1 MSIAFDQSVTHL
13 NLMRAFAGESQAR
26 NRYTFAAEQAD
37 AQGLRVIG
45 DTFRF
50 TAGQEK
56 EHAEIFL
63 KLLSEL
69 NRQNI
74 TVDGAYPVNLDLN
87 ALDQLRAARHNEN
100 EEGESVYPAFAAKA
114 REEGFSL
121 IGDIFAQIAAI
132 ERTHAQRFGRF
143 ANALSA
149 NALFSAPQPV
159 AWLCLNC
166 GHIHFGA
173 SAPAVCPVCQHE
185 QGFFIRES
193 LVPFLSDA
201 AREL

>member
-1 MSIAFDQSVTHL
+1 MSIAFDQSVTRQ

-45 DTFRF
+45 DAFRF

-56 EHAEIFL
+56 EHAEVFY
-63 KLLSEL
+63 KLLSGL
-69 NRQNI
+69 NGQNI
-74 TVDGAYPVNLDLN
+74 AVDGAYPVNLDLD
-87 ALDQLRAARHNEN
+87 ALSLLRAAQHNED
-100 EEGESVYPAFAAKA
+100 EEWETVYPAFAAQA

-121 IGDIFAQIAAI
+121 IGDTFAGIAAI
-132 ERTHAQRFGRF
+132 ERTHSLRFGRF
-143 ANALSA
+143 ADAMSA
-149 NALFSAPQPV
+149 DELFSAAQPI

-173 SAPAVCPVCQHE
+173 SAPAVCPVCQHD

-193 LVPFLSDA
+193 FVPFLADPSR
-201 AREL
+201 AR

>member
-1 MSIAFDQSVTHL
+1 MSIAFDQSVTRQ

-63 KLLSEL
+63 KLLAEL
-69 NRQNI
+69 NGQSI
-74 TVDGAYPVNLDLN
+74 AVDGAYPVNLEPD
-87 ALDQLRAARHNEN
+87 ALSQLRAARHNES
-100 EEGESVYPAFAAKA
+100 EEGETVYPAFAAKA

-121 IGDIFAQIAAI
+121 IGDTFAEIAAI
-132 ERTHAQRFGRF
+132 ERTHALRFGRF
-143 ANALSA
+143 ADALSA
-149 NALFSAPQPV
+149 DTLFSAPQPV

-173 SAPAVCPVCQHE
+173 SAPAVCPVCQHD

-193 LVPFLSDA
+193 LVPFLADA
-201 AREL
+201 DRAR